1 MALALRVKVHPRG
14 EAVETVGVEPDAGV
28 AFVGAEQ
35 RQQFALA
42 GGMVTNA
49 GGRVERRRRCVIENE
64 SARPAVAPYPNSIVP
79 AQVFLSSGFGFRM
92 ESSLS
97 KGLEVKG
104 GGFSSGGRCP
114 A

>member
-1 MALALRVKVHPRG
+1 
-14 EAVETVGVEPDAGV
+14 
-28 AFVGAEQ
+28 
-35 RQQFALA
+35 
-42 GGMVTNA
+42 MVTND
-49 GGRVERRRRCVIENE
+49 GGCVERRRRCVIEND

-104 GGFSSGGRCP
+104 GGFSLYACDAPCTAPCDDGRSI
-114 A
+114 AGD